1 MAERLLDELY
11 APPALDKT
19 GTRNVDSD
27 TIHRV
32 GSPSQAYTALAI
44 LQFSDV
50 RSLAGPL
57 TEYGL

>member
-1 MAERLLDELY
+1 MLDELY

-27 TIHRV
+27 TTHRV